1 MDAMTELNWLAET
14 SHGWALF
21 VLATGCLVSLIA
33 SGLWNPP
40 LDGPEAISPNQPQD
54 HHPNAPRVR
63 RETHS
68 ARTGRLSQR
77 HLEILQ
83 TEWHCDF
90 AHDRESVTFRVAV
103 PHHASRTHYPRQK
116 TA

>member
-33 SGLWNPP
+33 LAYGILHWMDRRQSPP
-40 LDGPEAISPNQPQD
+40 TSRKITIQMPLGSDEKLIRLEQ
-54 HHPNAPRVR
+54 
-63 RETHS
+63 
-68 ARTGRLSQR
+68 RLSQR

-103 PHHASRTHYPRQK
+103 PHTSSRTHYPRQK